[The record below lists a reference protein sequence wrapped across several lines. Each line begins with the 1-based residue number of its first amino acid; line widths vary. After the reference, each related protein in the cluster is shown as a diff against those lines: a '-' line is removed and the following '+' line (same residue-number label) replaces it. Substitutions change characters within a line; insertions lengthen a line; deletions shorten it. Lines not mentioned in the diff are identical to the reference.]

1 MSAFTNSITN
11 SAEFQGVENSI
22 KKGFLPQ
29 GVLGLT
35 PVQKAHIISALVG
48 GLKISGGTVYET
60 DASALATTM
69 SIRLSSIRLKTLI
82 RFCSYS

>member
-1 MSAFTNSITN
+1 MSAFSRAIKQ

-35 PVQKAHIISALVG
+35 PVQKAHIVSALTES
-48 GLKISGGTVYET
+48 LEKRLLLSCP
-60 DASALATTM
+60 TTQLPFVFVM
-69 SIRLSSIRLKTLI
+69 I
-82 RFCSYS
+82 